1 MAGEN
6 PPKAGGEGALERGQ
20 EMARR
25 SPAVTGNEARVN
37 QTRIQV
43 EPRIVIRPE
52 PNVGS
57 GRFLF
62 QRPRPQA
69 GAITPERRAE
79 PKPAAG
85 GPDLHGVGEVI
96 DPSARV
102 PRREGISSVRGREPG
117 R

>member
-1 MAGEN
+1 MVGAN
-6 PPKAGGEGALERGQ
+6 PPMARREGTLERGQ

-25 SPAVTGNEARVN
+25 PPGVIGHECAPPA
-37 QTRIQV
+37 QIQV

-79 PKPAAG
+79 PRPAAG

-102 PRREGISSVRGREPG
+102 PRREGISSVRGREQG